1 MHYAYTD
8 ALVAEIADEMDLTS
22 AQATELVEQI
32 VETDS
37 LDSLPFLTPELVQS
51 YEWND
56 DDEAEW
62 NDDVDSALA

>member
-22 AQATELVEQI
+22 AQATELVEQF

-37 LDSLPFLTPELVQS
+37 LDSLPFLAPELVEA
-51 YEWND
+51 YEWNEE
-56 DDEAEW
+56 DEAEW
-62 NDDVDSALA
+62 NDDDFARA